1 MSMPKRN
8 VPLRSDTA
16 YCVFKENGKHYTVY
30 SKEALDRRIENKRIT
45 QNDRVVITRVNN

>member
-1 MSMPKRN
+1 MPKRN

-30 SKEALDRRIENKRIT
+30 SKKALDRRIEDGRIT
-45 QNDRVVITRVNN
+45 QSDRVVITRVNN

>member
-1 MSMPKRN
+1 MPKRN

-30 SKEALDRRIENKRIT
+30 SKEALDRRIKNGKIT
-45 QNDRVVITRVNN
+45 DTCRVVITRVNN

>member
-1 MSMPKRN
+1 MPKRN

-30 SKEALDRRIENKRIT
+30 SKQALDRRIEDGRIT